1 MKRSIDTD
9 PLWVLRVK
17 ILLVTKQVSN
27 LVAFSIAVEMSYE
40 KMNVGERVI
49 LQPVSEYFTLQLY
62 WPMSFS
68 LSCKLIPEFFLIW
81 VLCNFI
87 FFFLT
92 ASKDHS
98 FVCLVQDLGKYLRA
112 KGMRLGRSLVWV
124 PKLSS

>member
-62 WPMSFS
+62 
-68 LSCKLIPEFFLIW
+68 
-81 VLCNFI
+81 
-87 FFFLT
+87 
-92 ASKDHS
+92 
-98 FVCLVQDLGKYLRA
+98 
-112 KGMRLGRSLVWV
+112 
-124 PKLSS
+124 